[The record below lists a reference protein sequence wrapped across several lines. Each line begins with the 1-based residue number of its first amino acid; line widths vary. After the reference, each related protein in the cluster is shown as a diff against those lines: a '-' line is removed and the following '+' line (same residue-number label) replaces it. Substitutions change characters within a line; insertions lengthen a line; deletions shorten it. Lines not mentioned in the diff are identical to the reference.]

1 MNFEKIINFININ
14 YHHRRIVKFLNRN
27 KISKLIDVGSHKGEF
42 LQCFLKLKK
51 IKTVYAFE
59 PQIEIFKILNE
70 NLKKYRNINKYNI
83 ALDFKNGNKKIY
95 INKLTSTSTMK
106 IINKNSFFSKI
117 KKILLQYNDNLLKN
131 YLVKTNSIDFFFKN
145 IVLTDAL
152 LKIDVEG
159 FEYNVLLGS
168 KKSMRKIKYILIEKH
183 FFDLHKKYNFDIS
196 HKLMLKNN
204 FILVKKFIF
213 PLMNFEDRLYINTNY
228 IIK

>member
-1 MNFEKIINFININ
+1 MNFEKIINFINNN

-27 KISKLIDVGSHKGEF
+27 KISKIIDVGSHKGEF

-59 PQIEIFKILNE
+59 PQIEIFNILNE
-70 NLKKYRNINKYNI
+70 NLKKYKNINKYNI

-131 YLVKTNSIDFFFKN
+131 YLVKTNSIDFF
-145 IVLTDAL
+145 
-152 LKIDVEG
+152 LK
-159 FEYNVLLGS
+159 
-168 KKSMRKIKYILIEKH
+168 
-183 FFDLHKKYNFDIS
+183 
-196 HKLMLKNN
+196 
-204 FILVKKFIF
+204 
-213 PLMNFEDRLYINTNY
+213 T
-228 IIK
+228 